1 MKYPPIDTFMA
12 WDWPEIEPLYEDLQ
26 TRDLD
31 DSSLEAFLTDWSSL
45 RKLIDETYARLQL
58 ANAQDTTDQQAEDR
72 YHTFLEAVYPPSE
85 SADQLLKE
93 KLLSSGYCPPG
104 MEVPLRE
111 MQAESDLFREENL
124 PLMTRERVLG
134 SEYNKILGSQTV
146 DWQGEELTLVKV
158 RSELRNPDR
167 EIRKK
172 LWTLLAERQLQDR
185 EAINELWTKLMGV
198 REKMA
203 RNAAKPDY
211 RAFRWQQ
218 MTRLDYQ
225 PEDSL
230 RFLEAIHQVVV
241 PAASRIYRRYQ
252 EELDIST
259 VRPWDVLDNRTTFN
273 LPAIQAFDNE
283 EELIQRVGAIFNR
296 LDPQLG
302 EYFSIMREENLLD
315 LTNRKGKGPG
325 AFCTSFATRGRPF
338 IFMNA
343 VGSSSDVR
351 TLFHESGHAF
361 HVFERSDLPYHHQ
374 WRPGMEFAEVASTAM
389 ELLAAPFL
397 ETEGGF
403 FSPQDA
409 ERVRKRHLE
418 SKLLFW
424 PYMAV
429 VVDFQHWVYENH
441 QQASNPEACDRKWSH
456 LIDRYLPGI
465 DWTGLE
471 DAKETGWQRKLHIHR
486 YPFYYVEYGLS
497 LLGAVQIWA
506 NSLEDQGKALRN
518 YRQALA
524 LGGTASLPELFSAAG
539 ARLAFDAETLGEG
552 VELMEKTLEQFTE
565 TG

>member
-1 MKYPPIDTFMA
+1 
-12 WDWPEIEPLYEDLQ
+12 
-26 TRDLD
+26 
-31 DSSLEAFLTDWSSL
+31 
-45 RKLIDETYARLQL
+45 
-58 ANAQDTTDQQAEDR
+58 
-72 YHTFLEAVYPPSE
+72 
-85 SADQLLKE
+85 
-93 KLLSSGYCPPG
+93 
-104 MEVPLRE
+104 
-111 MQAESDLFREENL
+111 
-124 PLMTRERVLG
+124 
-134 SEYNKILGSQTV
+134 
-146 DWQGEELTLVKV
+146 
-158 RSELRNPDR
+158 
-167 EIRKK
+167 
-172 LWTLLAERQLQDR
+172 
-185 EAINELWTKLMGV
+185 MGV
-198 REKMA
+198 REKIA

-211 RAFRWQQ
+211 RAYRWQQ

-225 PEDSL
+225 PDDSL
-230 RFLEAIHQVVV
+230 HFLEAIYQVVV

-252 EELDIST
+252 EQLDVST
-259 VRPWDVLDNRTTFN
+259 VRPWDLLDNRTTFN
-273 LPAIQAFDNE
+273 LPAIQAFESE
-283 EELIQRVGAIFNR
+283 EELIQRVGAIFNQ
-296 LDPQLG
+296 LDPRLG
-302 EYFSIMREENLLD
+302 EYFSIMQEENLLD

-343 VGSSSDVR
+343 VGSSTDVR

-389 ELLAAPFL
+389 ELLAAPYL

-441 QQASNPEACDRKWSH
+441 QQASNPEACDQKWSY

-471 DAKETGWQRKLHIHR
+471 DVKETGWQRKLHIHR

-506 NSLEDQGKALRN
+506 NSLEDQGAALRK

-524 LGGTASLPELFSAAG
+524 LGGQLLFLSYSQLREPG
-539 ARLAFDAETLGEG
+539 WPLTPKPSVRGWS
-552 VELMEKTLEQFTE
+552 
-565 TG
+565 